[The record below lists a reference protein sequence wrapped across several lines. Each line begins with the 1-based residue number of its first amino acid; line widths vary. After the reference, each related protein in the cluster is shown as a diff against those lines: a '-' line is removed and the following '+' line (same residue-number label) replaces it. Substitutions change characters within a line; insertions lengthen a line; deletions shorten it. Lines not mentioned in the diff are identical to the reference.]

1 MMNLVRGQRFKLQQ
15 IGVNSK
21 LKLEVEKSLNNK
33 LELDMSCFGVDE
45 NGLSVRRFSK
55 TYIR

>member
-21 LKLEVEKSLNNK
+21 I
-33 LELDMSCFGVDE
+33 
-45 NGLSVRRFSK
+45 K
-55 TYIR
+55 TRGRKKP

>member
-33 LELDMSCFGVDE
+33 LELDMSCFGV
-45 NGLSVRRFSK
+45 S
-55 TYIR
+55 